1 MLHVLLSLPHL
12 RLLGRKCA
20 AVSSTPAAV
29 IAAAISVT
37 LRSFSESSRSV
48 LRYPA
53 TTSAVRYDRICDRS
67 SGRRSGA
74 AEIVY
79 PPPMPMAAPFVC
91 LGSRAAPMNC
101 RPDGCDSAGVDRSAV
116 PSRRSRPAA
125 TEVEAVEGAEAPK
138 EEDLPNL
145 AAAVLF

>member
-1 MLHVLLSLPHL
+1 M
-12 RLLGRKCA
+12 
-20 AVSSTPAAV
+20 SSTPAAV
-29 IAAAISVT
+29 IATAISVP
-37 LRSFSESSRSV
+37 LRSFSEASRSV
-48 LRYPA
+48 LRSPA

-67 SGRRSGA
+67 SVRRSGA

-79 PPPMPMAAPFVC
+79 PPPMPMAAPSDRS
-91 LGSRAAPMNC
+91 GSWAAPVNY
-101 RPDGCDSAGVDRSAV
+101 RPNGCDSAGVDRSAV

-138 EEDLPNL
+138 EEDPPNL